1 MTNKLRKNF
10 LNVAV
15 LNPYFV
21 TGFSDA
27 EGCFAIGLTKDS
39 KRKTG

>member
-1 MTNKLRKNF
+1 MSKMKYTTSTANK
-10 LNVAV
+10 

-27 EGCFAIGLTKDS
+27 ESCFTLIIS
-39 KRKTG
+39 KNPRHTLG